1 MEDFN
6 GELPVEV
13 QMTTESP
20 PPEEEPKQTFSD
32 LGDSFSAENTCDT
45 HKDPSPTPRKPRRSR
60 RSKHVQQQECLKMEC
75 NLCPFETLDGRGAL
89 QLHYLDQHSKED
101 LASTLISITYPD
113 EVDDGFSDGSN
124 CRKTTGP
131 KRSASLHACPI
142 CQKNISGKNN
152 LEKHLIRHSAQK
164 PFKCDE
170 CKKMFSAK
178 RDLQLHN
185 MRHHSKERPHVCP
198 TCNKGFY
205 TFSPSAKIVN
215 NRLHSKLQDLLTRLT

>member
-1 MEDFN
+1 MEEFN

-20 PPEEEPKQTFSD
+20 SPEQEPKHTFTVI
-32 LGDSFSAENTCDT
+32 GDTLIIENSCETPKDT
-45 HKDPSPTPRKPRRSR
+45 SPTARKPRRSKR
-60 RSKHVQQQECLKMEC
+60 NKQLQQSQSSKMEC
-75 NLCPFETLDGRGAL
+75 NLCSFETLDGRGAL
-89 QLHYLDQHSKED
+89 QIHYIDQHSKED

-113 EVDDGFSDGSN
+113 DLDDGFSDGSN
-124 CRKTTGP
+124 YRKTSGP

-142 CQKNISGKNN
+142 CQKNIAGKNN

-198 TCNKGFY
+198 TCNKG
-205 TFSPSAKIVN
+205 
-215 NRLHSKLQDLLTRLT
+215 